1 MEKLLGEVTNEQLI
15 DDFKVVVADAEALL
29 KATASQGGEKVAE
42 IRAKAEESL
51 RIAKAKMAEAQ
62 AGLLVKTREG
72 GRGKDVEGGRAH
84 VLSLLVLALAALF
97 FIGVGVVLAAILLVV
112 AFWDSHRLLALGSL
126 AGFFL
131 AAGVGAW
138 AYALHKAR
146 TEPQR
151 VAASLSGVYKGR
163 KHAAP

>member
-1 MEKLLGEVTNEQLI
+1 MSDKIPGESRGLL
-15 DDFKVVVADAEALL
+15 
-29 KATASQGGEKVAE
+29 
-42 IRAKAEESL
+42 ESL
-51 RIAKAKMAEAQ
+51 STLAATLVAIVHTRLD
-62 AGLLVKTREG
+62 LLSA
-72 GRGKDVEGGRAH
+72 DVEEDRVH

-146 TEPQR
+146 TKPR
-151 VAASLSGVYKGR
+151 LFAASLSELVKDR
-163 KHAAP
+163 QQLVSRL

>member
-1 MEKLLGEVTNEQLI
+1 MSDQTPGESRGLL
-15 DDFKVVVADAEALL
+15 
-29 KATASQGGEKVAE
+29 
-42 IRAKAEESL
+42 ESL
-51 RIAKAKMAEAQ
+51 STLAATLVAIVHTRLD
-62 AGLLVKTREG
+62 LLSADVEEG
-72 GRGKDVEGGRAH
+72 GAH

-112 AFWDSHRLLALGSL
+112 AFWDSHRLLALGAL

-146 TEPQR
+146 TKPR
-151 VAASLSGVYKGR
+151 LFAASLSELLKDRQQLVSR
-163 KHAAP
+163 P

>member
-1 MEKLLGEVTNEQLI
+1 MSDKSPGESRGLL
-15 DDFKVVVADAEALL
+15 
-29 KATASQGGEKVAE
+29 
-42 IRAKAEESL
+42 ESL
-51 RIAKAKMAEAQ
+51 STLAATLVAIAHTRLD
-62 AGLLVKTREG
+62 LLSA
-72 GRGKDVEGGRAH
+72 DVEEDRAH

-112 AFWDSHRLLALGSL
+112 AFWDSHRLLALGAL

-146 TEPQR
+146 TKPR
-151 VAASLSGVYKGR
+151 LFAASLSELLKDRQQLVSR
-163 KHAAP
+163 P